1 MSTVYLIPSFLAE
14 DAVET
19 IPQYVLTQLKSCKII
34 FAENLRTAR
43 RFLKTMD
50 KSIVIDDYQWFEI
63 GNNEMEQK
71 QHFINAISSNLD
83 IAIISEAGCPGV
95 ADPGQALIAIAQE
108 KNCAV
113 KPLVGPN
120 SILLALMASGM
131 NGQQFEFC
139 GYLPIE
145 NSDRIKR
152 IKELEAQSLKFN
164 STKIFIETPYRND
177 QLFDAIVSNCGHETR
192 LCIAQNITSPLEV
205 IKTMTIKQWK
215 SNKPSLHKI
224 PVIFLLQGI

>member
-1 MSTVYLIPSFLAE
+1 
-14 DAVET
+14 
-19 IPQYVLTQLKSCKII
+19 
-34 FAENLRTAR
+34 
-43 RFLKTMD
+43 
-50 KSIVIDDYQWFEI
+50 
-63 GNNEMEQK
+63 
-71 QHFINAISSNLD
+71 
-83 IAIISEAGCPGV
+83 
-95 ADPGQALIAIAQE
+95 
-108 KNCAV
+108 
-113 KPLVGPN
+113 
-120 SILLALMASGM
+120 MASGM